1 MALSIRIDNTTYP
14 ILNIWNEA
22 LENGRD
28 SKNIHLE
35 MTHAEAEKLFV
46 DNIEMTLID
55 QHQNDVL
62 VEVEVP
68 RIGVD
73 DEGNEIETTVT
84 EYKSVKQDEIIETDL
99 SDYCLA
105 NRIIDYR
112 DGTLSV
118 IMAKINDKDML
129 NILGSKAANKK
140 VLTTFIERVNNVS
153 TIIPDSSASEYII
166 LFPDWVINKEYK
178 EGDRVLYNGILY
190 KVLTNHTSQ
199 ESWAP
204 DVAPSLFTKILTD
217 EISNQI
223 LPWEQPNSTNPYMTG
238 DKVTHNGSTWI
249 STIDNNVWE
258 PGVYGWEITA

>member
-1 MALSIRIDNTTYP
+1 MALSIKINNTTYP

-55 QHQNDVL
+55 EHQIEVF

-68 RIGVD
+68 SIEID
-73 DEGNEIETTVT
+73 DEGNEIETTIT
-84 EYKSVKQDEIIETDL
+84 EYEPIKQDEIIETNL

-105 NRIIDYR
+105 NKIIDYR

-118 IMAKINDKDML
+118 IMAKISDKDML
-129 NILGSKAANKK
+129 NILGSKATNKK
-140 VLTTFIERVNNVS
+140 ALTTFIDCVNSVS
-153 TIIPDSSASEYII
+153 SIIPDSLASQFII
-166 LFPDWVINKEYK
+166 LFPDWMINKEYK
-178 EGDRVLYNGILY
+178 IGDRVLYKGILY
-190 KVLTNHTSQ
+190 KVLTTHTSQ
-199 ESWAP
+199 ESWTP

-223 LPWEQPNSTNPYMTG
+223 LPWEQPNSTNPYMNG
-238 DKVTHNGSTWI
+238 DKVTHNNSTWI
-249 STIDNNVWE
+249 SIIDNNVWE
-258 PGVYGWEITA
+258 PGVYGWEIVE